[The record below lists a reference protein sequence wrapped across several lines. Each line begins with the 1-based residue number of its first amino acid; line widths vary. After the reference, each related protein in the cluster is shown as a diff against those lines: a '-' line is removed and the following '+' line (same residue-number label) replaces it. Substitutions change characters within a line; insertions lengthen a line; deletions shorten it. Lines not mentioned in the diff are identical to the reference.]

1 MPIVP
6 TYQRQSQS
14 QAAPV
19 NTQDL
24 RIPKDNAFT
33 ALADVGAKGLEVY
46 QQERQKVDLADMQSK
61 INEFTAYGDD
71 LQNNTQNGL
80 ITLQGK
86 NAIGQGEARAGQLSA
101 KAMELRDSL
110 PEYMRQAFE
119 QQIQPLGRSY
129 GNRYRQYEI
138 GQRQQFEAGQQQGL
152 LSNLLIQ
159 ANDPKQF
166 HATSL
171 SARQAIMDFGATHG
185 QSPEE
190 IEANWQQWYQDAA
203 NAAFSTAYTNMYQQT
218 MGPGGIIPVTDG
230 ANSDQLFS
238 AMIRAESG
246 GNQFDNNGSPLMSSK
261 GAVGIAQVTEATGPE
276 AAQLAG
282 LSWDR
287 DKWLNDPRYNAT
299 IGHAYFQSQMKRY
312 GGDSV
317 LAVAAYNA
325 GHGQV
330 DKWINQIGDPRKGEI
345 SSAEFAAKIPFEE
358 TRNYVSKVVGSAPG
372 IPVNA
377 SITGLMNTPYWQA
390 MSPQN
395 KSAAMAKVAGLY
407 DLQNSAARVGLQN
420 RMQDDVSRVE
430 LGLKVPRPITD
441 QEWIASTPFS
451 ATPQERM
458 QLQQSYQR
466 YQQTLAMQPAY
477 QTIVQGDVQQ
487 GMAAVNAM
495 KPDVSDPDFAFKQ
508 QRYAQVASKF
518 AQVQKAREDDPGA
531 WLLQNSPV
539 IKDVYNQFSQRQVTG
554 EFFASR
560 IQAEKE
566 RLGIRSKDILPT
578 EMVNSILHQIDNS
591 NEQSVAAVQSVAQ
604 SYGSQAPAVIA
615 QLQGKGKSYLSV
627 VTSIENANAATA
639 IFQNRNISTDE
650 LKKAA
655 GTQASSVESEWS
667 DQFSD
672 FAVTLTQ
679 QRDGIKAYSDFNE
692 QGKRLAYIYA
702 SRGMDG
708 AAAAKMAFNQIAGD
722 QYEFEGTW
730 RLPKSLN
737 LNVRDITDGTNNYL
751 EKLKPEDI
759 DPQGFVGD
767 TRLPAEVGR
776 AMALSRIKNNA
787 EWVTSEDEKGLYLT
801 ADRTYINGADGN
813 PIFVTFKE
821 LSQLGIADRSFINA
835 RLHELKTP
843 ATFTPADGMD
853 NRAIN
858 NDLSDVYR
866 SLRGEPARE
875 FTGYQEQKTAENPL
889 GNALQHR
896 SGQ

>member
-14 QAAPV
+14 QMAPV

-61 INEFTAYGDD
+61 INEFTTYGDD

-110 PEYMRQAFE
+110 PEYMRPAFD

-129 GNRYRQYEI
+129 GNKFRQYEI
-138 GQRQQFEAGQQQGL
+138 GQQQQYEAGQQQGV
-152 LSNLLIQ
+152 LSNYLTQ
-159 ANDPKQF
+159 ANDPAQF
-166 HATSL
+166 QTAAL

-190 IEANWQQWYQDAA
+190 VEANWQQWYQGAA
-203 NAAFSTAYTNMYQQT
+203 NSAFNTAYTNLFQGM
-218 MGPGGIIPVTDG
+218 MGPDGVMPVTNG
-230 ANSDQLFS
+230 SSSDQLYS
-238 AMIRAESG
+238 AMIWNESR
-246 GNQFDNNGSPLMSSK
+246 GNQFGKDGSTLMSPK
-261 GAVGIAQVTEATGPE
+261 GAAGIAQVTEATGPE

-282 LSWDR
+282 LAWDR

-299 IGHAYFQSQMKRY
+299 IGLAYFQSQMKRFN
-312 GGDSV
+312 DNPV

-330 DKWINQIGDPRKGEI
+330 NKWIEKYGDPRKGGI

-358 TRNYVSKVVGSAPG
+358 TRNYVANVVNSAPG
-372 IPVNA
+372 IPNNA
-377 SITGLMNTPYWQA
+377 TMSGLMNAPYWQA

-395 KSAAMAKVAGLY
+395 KSAAMAKISGLY
-407 DLQNSAARVGLQN
+407 DMQKSAARVSLQG
-420 RMQDDVSRVE
+420 RMQDDVTRVE
-430 LGLKVPRPITD
+430 LGLPVTNPVTSEAWGTVMPFM
-441 QEWIASTPFS
+441 AS
-451 ATPQERM
+451 PQDRQ
-458 QLQQSYQR
+458 QLEQTYQR

-495 KPDVSDPDFAFKQ
+495 KPDVSDPDFTFKQ
-508 QRYAQVASKF
+508 QRYAQVASKY
-518 AQVQKAREDDPGA
+518 AQVQKAREDDPGT

-539 IKDVYNQFSQRQVTG
+539 IKDAYSQFSQRQVSG
-554 EFFASR
+554 EYFASR

-566 RLGIRSKDILPT
+566 RLGIRSKDVLPT

-591 NEQSVAAVQSVAQ
+591 NEQSVAAVQSIAQ
-604 SYGSQAPAVIA
+604 SYGGQAPAVIA
-615 QLQGKGKSYLSV
+615 QLQGKSGSALSV
-627 VTSIENANAATA
+627 VMSVDNANAANA
-639 IFQNRNISTDE
+639 LFQNRKLSTDE
-650 LKKAA
+650 LKKAS
-655 GTQASSVESEWS
+655 GTQSSSVESEWS
-667 DQFSD
+667 DQFAD
-672 FAVTLTQ
+672 FGVSLAS
-679 QRDGIKAYSDFNE
+679 QRGGLKAYSDFNE

-708 AAAAKMAFNQIAGD
+708 ASAAKMAFNQIAGD
-722 QYEFEGTW
+722 QYDFEGTW

-737 LNVRDITDGTNNYL
+737 LNTRDITDGANNYL
-751 EKLKPEDI
+751 EKMKPEDI
-759 DPQGFVGD
+759 DSKIFVGD
-767 TRLPAEVGR
+767 ARLPPDVGR

-801 ADRTYINGADGN
+801 ANQTYINGADGN
-813 PIFVTFKE
+813 PIFVPFKE

-875 FTGYQEQKTAENPL
+875 FTGYQDQQPAENPL

>member
-24 RIPKDNAFT
+24 RIPQDNAFT
-33 ALADVGAKGLEVY
+33 ALADVGATGLDVY
-46 QQERQKVDLADMQSK
+46 QKERQRIDLADMQSK
-61 INEFTAYGDD
+61 INEFTTYGDD

-110 PEYMRQAFE
+110 PEYMRPAFD
-119 QQIQPLGRSY
+119 QQIEPVGRSF
-129 GNRYRQYEI
+129 GNKFRQYEI
-138 GQRQQFEAGQQQGL
+138 GQQQQYEAGQQQGV
-152 LSNLLIQ
+152 LSNYLTQ
-159 ANDPKQF
+159 ANDPAQF
-166 HATSL
+166 QTAAL

-190 IEANWQQWYQDAA
+190 VEANWQQWYQGAA
-203 NAAFSTAYTNMYQQT
+203 NSAFSTAYTNMYQQT
-218 MGPGGIIPVTDG
+218 MGPDGVIPVTDG

-246 GNQFDNNGSPLMSSK
+246 GNQFDSNGAPLMSSK
-261 GAVGIAQVTEATGPE
+261 GAAGIAQVTESTGPE

-287 DKWLNDPRYNAT
+287 DKWLNDSRYNAT

-312 GGDSV
+312 DGDSV

-330 DKWINQIGDPRKGEI
+330 NKWIAQLGDPRKGEI

-395 KSAAMAKVAGLY
+395 KSAAMAKIAGLY
-407 DLQNSAARVGLQN
+407 DLQNSAARLSLQN
-420 RMQDDVSRVE
+420 RMQDDVTRVE
-430 LGLKVPRPITD
+430 LGQPVSAPITD
-441 QEWIASTPFS
+441 REWISSMPIS

-495 KPDVSDPDFAFKQ
+495 KPDVSDPDFTFKQ
-508 QRYAQVASKF
+508 QRYAQVASKY
-518 AQVQKAREDDPGA
+518 AQVQKAREDDPGT

-539 IKDVYNQFSQRQVTG
+539 IKDAYSQFSQRQVSG
-554 EFFASR
+554 EYFASR

-591 NEQSVAAVQSVAQ
+591 NEQSVAAVQSIAQ

-615 QLQGKGKSYLSV
+615 QLQGKSGSALSV
-627 VTSIENANAATA
+627 VMSVDNANAANA
-639 IFQNRNISTDE
+639 LFQNRKLSTDE
-650 LKKAA
+650 LKKAS
-655 GTQASSVESEWS
+655 GTQSSSVESEWS
-667 DQFSD
+667 DQFAD
-672 FAVTLTQ
+672 FGVSLAS
-679 QRDGIKAYSDFNE
+679 QRGGLKAYSDFNE

-708 AAAAKMAFNQIAGD
+708 ASAAKMAFNQIAGD
-722 QYEFEGTW
+722 QYDFEGAW

-737 LNVRDITDGTNNYL
+737 LNVRDITDGTKNYL

-759 DPQGFVGD
+759 DPQGFMGD
-767 TRLPAEVGR
+767 SRLPADVGR

-813 PIFVTFKE
+813 PIFVPFKE

-835 RLHELKTP
+835 RIHELKTP

-853 NRAIN
+853 NRTIN

-875 FTGYQEQKTAENPL
+875 FTGYQEQNPAENPL

>member
-14 QAAPV
+14 QMAPV

-24 RIPKDNAFT
+24 RLPKDNVFT
-33 ALADVGAKGLEVY
+33 ALADVGAKGLDVY
-46 QQERQKVDLADMQSK
+46 QQERQKVDLADMQDKLNQFSVY
-61 INEFTAYGDD
+61 ADD
-71 LQNNTQNGL
+71 LYNNPQNGL

-86 NAIGQGEARAGQLSA
+86 NAVGQGEARAGLISD
-101 KAMELRDSL
+101 KAASIRESI
-110 PEYMRQAFE
+110 PEYMRQAFD

-129 GNRYRQYEI
+129 GNRFRQYEV
-138 GQRQQFEAGQQQGL
+138 GQKQQYEVGQQQGV
-152 LSNLLIQ
+152 LSNFLTQ
-159 ANDPKQF
+159 AKDPAQF
-166 HATSL
+166 LPVVL

-190 IEANWQQWYQDAA
+190 IEANWQQWYQGAA

-218 MGPGGIIPVTDG
+218 MGPGGIIPVTEG

-330 DKWINQIGDPRKGEI
+330 DKWIKQNGDPRTGEI

-430 LGLKVPRPITD
+430 LGLKVPEPITD
-441 QEWIASTPFS
+441 REWIASMPLS
-451 ATPQERM
+451 ATPQERL
-458 QLQQSYQR
+458 QLQQSYQH

-539 IKDVYNQFSQRQVTG
+539 IKDAYNQFSQRQVTG

-591 NEQSVAAVQSVAQ
+591 NEQSVAAVHSIAQ

-639 IFQNRNISTDE
+639 IFQNRNASTDE

-655 GTQASSVESEWS
+655 GTQSSSVESEWS
-667 DQFSD
+667 DQFAD

-679 QRDGIKAYSDFNE
+679 QRDGIKAYTDFNE

-722 QYEFEGTW
+722 QYDFEGTW

-737 LNVRDITDGTNNYL
+737 LNARDITDGASNYL
-751 EKLKPEDI
+751 EKMKPEDI
-759 DPQGFVGD
+759 DPKIFVGD
-767 TRLPAEVGR
+767 ARLPPNVGR

-787 EWVTSEDEKGLYLT
+787 EWVTSEDESGLYLT
-801 ADRTYINGADGN
+801 ANHTYINGADGN
-813 PIFVTFKE
+813 PIFVPFNE
-821 LSQLGIADRSFINA
+821 LSKLGIADRSFINA

-875 FTGYQEQKTAENPL
+875 FTGYQEQKPAENPL

>member
-14 QAAPV
+14 QMAPV

-24 RIPKDNAFT
+24 RIHQDNAFT
-33 ALADVGAKGLEVY
+33 ALADVGATGLDVY
-46 QQERQKVDLADMQSK
+46 QQERQKVDLADMQDKLNQFSQY
-61 INEFTAYGDD
+61 ADD
-71 LQNNTQNGL
+71 LYNNPQNGL

-86 NAIGQGEARAGQLSA
+86 NAIGQGEARAGQISN
-101 KAMELRDSL
+101 KAAEIRESL
-110 PEYMRQAFE
+110 PEYMRPAFD

-129 GNRYRQYEI
+129 GNKFRQYDI
-138 GQRQQFEAGQQQGL
+138 GQKQQYEAGQQQGV
-152 LSNLLIQ
+152 LSNFLTQ
-159 ANDPKQF
+159 ANDPTQF
-166 HATSL
+166 QPAVL
-171 SARQAIMDFGATHG
+171 SARQAIMDYGATHG

-190 IEANWQQWYQDAA
+190 VEANWQQWYQGAA
-203 NAAFSTAYTNMYQQT
+203 NSAFSTAYTNMYQQT
-218 MGPGGIIPVTDG
+218 MGPDGVIPVTDG

-246 GNQFDNNGSPLMSSK
+246 GNQFDSNGAPLMSSK
-261 GAVGIAQVTEATGPE
+261 GAAGIAQVTESTGPE

-330 DKWINQIGDPRKGEI
+330 NKWIEQLGDPRKGEI

-358 TRNYVSKVVGSAPG
+358 TRNYVSKVVSSAPG

-395 KSAAMAKVAGLY
+395 KSAAIAKIAGLY
-407 DLQNSAARVGLQN
+407 DLQNSAVRLSLHN
-420 RMQDDVSRVE
+420 RMQDDVTRVE
-430 LGLKVPRPITD
+430 LGQPVSAPITD
-441 QEWIASTPFS
+441 REWTSSMPIS

-458 QLQQSYQR
+458 QLQQSFQR
-466 YQQTLAMQPAY
+466 YQQTIAMQPAY

-495 KPDVSDPDFAFKQ
+495 KPGFSDPDFTFKQ
-508 QRYAQVASKF
+508 QRYAQVASKY
-518 AQVQKAREDDPGA
+518 AQVQKAREDDPGT
-531 WLLQNSPV
+531 WLLQNSPI
-539 IKDVYNQFSQRQVTG
+539 IKDAYSQFAQRQVSG
-554 EFFASR
+554 EYFASR

-566 RLGIRSKDILPT
+566 RLGIRSKNILPT

-591 NEQSVAAVQSVAQ
+591 NEQSVAAVHSIAQ

-615 QLQGKGKSYLSV
+615 QLQGKSGSALSV
-627 VTSIENANAATA
+627 VMSVENANAANA
-639 IFQNRNISTDE
+639 LFQNRKLSTDE

-655 GTQASSVESEWS
+655 GTQLSSVETEWS
-667 DQFSD
+667 EQFAD
-672 FAVTLTQ
+672 FGVSLAS
-679 QRDGIKAYSDFNE
+679 QRGGLKAYADFNE
-692 QGKRLAYIYA
+692 QGKRLAYIYV

-708 AAAAKMAFNQIAGD
+708 SSAAKMAFNQIAGD
-722 QYEFEGTW
+722 QYDFEGAW

-737 LNVRDITDGTNNYL
+737 LNVRDITDGTKNYL

-767 TRLPAEVGR
+767 SRLPADVGR

-801 ADRTYINGADGN
+801 ADRTYINGSDGN
-813 PIFVTFKE
+813 PIFVPFKE

-835 RLHELKTP
+835 RLHDLKTP
-843 ATFTPADGMD
+843 ATFTPADGMN
-853 NRAIN
+853 NRTIN

-875 FTGYQEQKTAENPL
+875 FTGYQDQQPVTNPL
-889 GNALQHR
+889 GDALQHR